1 MNSREKLK
9 GRTIQYLGWPL
20 YFAIAVAVMNVVM
33 FFVGGDAGLVMLPL
47 TILCAASA
55 GALLWYRRNGLRQD
69 ILNLTADNARIQHQ
83 LLCNMPAACGVINAS
98 GKVLWGNDRLW
109 KQLPLDR
116 GGRKP
121 LWSVIPEVKEK
132 DFPLKE
138 NEYIRHIRLD
148 DRYYRLEIE
157 NVDVPEEAAA
167 ADMLGLRNE
176 KGGI

>member
-83 LLCNMPAACGVINAS
+83 LLCNMPAGS
-98 GKVLWGNDRLW
+98 G
-109 KQLPLDR
+109 
-116 GGRKP
+116 
-121 LWSVIPEVKEK
+121 I
-132 DFPLKE
+132 
-138 NEYIRHIRLD
+138 
-148 DRYYRLEIE
+148 
-157 NVDVPEEAAA
+157 
-167 ADMLGLRNE
+167 
-176 KGGI
+176 